1 MIGYKLTNEQAK
13 QLQGVAYAD
22 ACYFNPVK
30 DINDVYFIFDA
41 EQKSDAFDWLADL
54 PQAEYVPPVIKLPN
68 GKDN

>member
-30 DINDVYFIFDA
+30 DKNGVYFIFSEEVNQCVNPDFMWV
-41 EQKSDAFDWLADL
+41 KDL
-54 PQAEYVPPVIKLPN
+54 PEAEYVPPPTPPPFN
-68 GKDN
+68 